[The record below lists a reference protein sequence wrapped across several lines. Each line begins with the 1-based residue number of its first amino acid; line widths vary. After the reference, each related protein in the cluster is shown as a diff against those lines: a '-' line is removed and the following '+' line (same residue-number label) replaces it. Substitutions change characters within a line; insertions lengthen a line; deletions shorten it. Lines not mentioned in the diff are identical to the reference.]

1 MTYLCIT
8 TNKCIER
15 RHWINN
21 DIVIYRAIHGSIW
34 VEFAPNPESTR
45 WNRVE
50 KKGTRRRPAEVIGSG
65 GSEHQWVAS
74 GSVGFETARKWWKKH
89 RSDENLTGFDEIS
102 PNPVKISPDLRETEP
117 ESRKISSESRFFHR
131 NLEILAE
138 I

>member
-1 MTYLCIT
+1 MPRFHTLVLYFGAKKTISLRT
-8 TNKCIER
+8 
-15 RHWINN
+15 
-21 DIVIYRAIHGSIW
+21 RAIHGS
-34 VEFAPNPESTR
+34 VRVGFVPNLEPAHR
-45 WNRVE
+45 NRVE
-50 KKGTRRRPAEVIGSG
+50 KKGTRCRPAKVIGSG

-74 GSVGFETARKWWKKH
+74 GSVGFETVRKWWKKH
-89 RSDENLTGFDEIS
+89 RSDKNLTGFDEIS